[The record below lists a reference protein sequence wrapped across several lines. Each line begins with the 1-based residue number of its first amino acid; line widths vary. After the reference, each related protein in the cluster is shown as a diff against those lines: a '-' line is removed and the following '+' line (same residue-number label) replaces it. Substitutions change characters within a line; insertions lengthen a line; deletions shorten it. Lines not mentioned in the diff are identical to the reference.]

1 MFPASALECLTPA
14 LLQVGLDC
22 AGKTTTLYKLHL
34 GEAVKTQPTVGSNVE
49 QITYKNLQFE
59 VRRGRALGCAAVLCL
74 HGRACRAGRCAQVWD
89 LGGQANLRPSWA
101 AYYKATDAVIVV
113 IDSTDRA
120 RVTIAK
126 ARPLVPCPQQDNRA
140 AAAKALQRAST
151 VSPVAKL
158 PRNRR

>member
-1 MFPASALECLTPA
+1 MGQIFSVLCSLFWNPNKEYKIVM
-14 LLQVGLDC
+14 VGLDA

-49 QITYKNLQFE
+49 QITYKNLHFE
-59 VRRGRALGCAAVLCL
+59 
-74 HGRACRAGRCAQVWD
+74 VWD

-120 RVTIAK
+120 RVSIAK
-126 ARPLVPCPQQDNRA
+126 GELFRLLEHEHLANAVVLVLANKQDLKDA
-140 AAAKALQRAST
+140 MT
-151 VSPVAKL
+151 VQELSEVL
-158 PRNRR
+158 TLHTT